1 MYALNDAEEQKL
13 SLMFEG
19 DKNRDASS
27 NIRGFLFQDY
37 VAIRALLRKDAKAV
51 CSEYLEDVNVF
62 RWDGSLELIQVKYY
76 PKTNPQMKSIV
87 TDLYYQYL
95 RMRMLRSSLKPV
107 PRLYIH
113 GKTDDI
119 GKPELKDLI
128 GYLELDGELKKTA
141 QYPDDAEAWIR
152 ENVYLKEKKTDEE
165 PEDKKK
171 KNGKKKDKQQP
182 EKEKQNKDEQKKS
195 LFSAMAAEDSLKAFH
210 DDLEVENLSD
220 IQAYKKEAMDELAAA
235 YPNPYEDD
243 DDVEE
248 HWPLILLGLGI
259 SFVQRRYLLE
269 DAEPDQMRMTCGEFD
284 GYIKEA
290 TRINREDMIGSYLVG
305 IAAERYG
312 DILAYNTLTDL
323 QTVLLN
329 RIYRNT
335 VQWIRELSETVDGQ
349 YRLLN
354 TLSRKDSQKVAR
366 YKKLK
371 SPSSKLRS
379 MAECSVDFASFLSYL
394 WKIMLDIC
402 QQHVTEPEELED
414 HAALLDPRHY
424 LDPSVQDFVCLVF
437 SGDHPTSSM
446 ILPAVGGDPRTV
458 ALKIV
463 DRIVNMAEKEHR
475 PGKWFFQNFHN
486 NEIMRGRY
494 DYDLN
499 MAAIREEQTVV
510 DLDDTAFY
518 IECMNCININAGSW
532 HIQDP
537 RGKCILCQNCRELS
551 CKTMSEE
558 ECKDD
563 LLTG

>member
-1 MYALNDAEEQKL
+1 MFALNDAEEQKL

-37 VAIRALLRKDAKAV
+37 VTIRALLRKDAEAV

-62 RWDGSLELIQVKYY
+62 RRDNSLELIQVKYY

-141 QYPDDAEAWIR
+141 QYPADAEAWIR
-152 ENVYLKEKKTDEE
+152 DNVYLKEKS
-165 PEDKKK
+165 
-171 KNGKKKDKQQP
+171 GKKKDKQP
-182 EKEKQNKDEQKKS
+182 EKAKQNKDEQKKS
-195 LFSAMAAEDSLKAFH
+195 LFSAMAAEDSLNAFH
-210 DDLEVENLSD
+210 DALRVENLSD
-220 IQAYKKEAMDELAAA
+220 IQAYKQETMDNLAAA
-235 YPNPYEDD
+235 YQNPYKDD
-243 DDVEE
+243 DDAEE

-269 DAEPDQMRMTCGEFD
+269 DAEPDQMRMTCREFD
-284 GYIKEA
+284 DYIKKA
-290 TRINREDMIGSYLVG
+290 TQINREDMIGSYLVG

-323 QTVLLN
+323 QAVLLN

-335 VQWIRELSETVDGQ
+335 VQWIRELCETVEGQ

-366 YKKLK
+366 YRRASHSRRL
-371 SPSSKLRS
+371 LS
-379 MAECSVDFASFLSYL
+379 MAECSADFASFLSYL

-402 QQHVTEPEELED
+402 QQHVTELEELED

-437 SGDHPTSSM
+437 SRDHPTSSM

-463 DRIVNMAEKEHR
+463 DRIVNMEEKEHR
-475 PGKWFFQNFHN
+475 PGKWFFQNYHN
-486 NEIMRGRY
+486 HEIMRGRY

-499 MAAIREEQTVV
+499 MATIREEQTVA
-510 DLDDTAFY
+510 DLDETAFY

-532 HIQDP
+532 HIRDP
-537 RGKCILCQNCRELS
+537 RCRCLFCENCTELS
-551 CKTMSEE
+551 CKNKSEE
-558 ECKDD
+558 ECHHD

>member
-37 VAIRALLRKDAKAV
+37 VTIRALLRDDAEAV

-62 RWDGSLELIQVKYY
+62 RRDNSLELIQVKYY
-76 PKTNPQMKSIV
+76 PKTDPQMKSIV

-119 GKPELKDLI
+119 SKPELKDLI
-128 GYLELDGELKKTA
+128 GYLKLDGELKKTA
-141 QYPDDAEAWIR
+141 QYPADAEAWISD
-152 ENVYLKEKKTDEE
+152 NVYLKEKSGE
-165 PEDKKK
+165 
-171 KNGKKKDKQQP
+171 KKDKQP
-182 EKEKQNKDEQKKS
+182 EKTKQNKDEQKKS

-210 DDLEVENLSD
+210 DALKVENLSD
-220 IQAYKKEAMDELAAA
+220 IQTYKRETMAALEAA
-235 YPNPYEDD
+235 YQNPDPEDEAGD
-243 DDVEE
+243 DN
-248 HWPLILLGLGI
+248 WPLILLGLGI

-305 IAAERYG
+305 VAAERYG

-414 HAALLDPRHY
+414 HAALLDPRYY

-437 SGDHPTSSM
+437 SRDHPTSSM

-475 PGKWFFQNFHN
+475 PGKWFFQNYHN
-486 NEIMRGRY
+486 HEIMRGRY

-499 MAAIREEQTVV
+499 MAAIKEEQTVV

-532 HIQDP
+532 HIRDP
-537 RGKCILCQNCRELS
+537 RCRCLFCENCTELS